1 MKKFWTWDRISDEA
15 DPQEGPRVLTL
26 SGPIDE
32 DAFWGD
38 EATPAAFRSDL
49 FAGSGDVVVQ
59 INSPGGNVFAAAEI
73 YNMLREY
80 PGKVTV
86 YIDALAASA
95 ASVVAMAGDEVLVSP
110 VSLIMI
116 HNPSTIAM
124 GDANDMAKAIETLDA
139 VKETIINSYVE
150 KTGLDAATL
159 AQMMDDECWMDAK
172 EAIKLHFA
180 DGMIPRAVS
189 QAALNPGTDEPGEP
203 GKPGKQK
210 DPDDPDEP
218 DNPDDPD
225 EPDNPKAPKKQPE
238 KAGAK
243 GYLFRSHACQVAA
256 MTRIAERTPEPAK
269 EPGKMVPEPKNP
281 PARSGRT
288 IDALKRRLDLMK
300 QLL

>member
-1 MKKFWTWDRISDEA
+1 MKKFWTWNRVSDEA

-32 DAFWGD
+32 DVFWGD
-38 EATPAAFRSDL
+38 EATPGDFRSDL

-86 YIDALAASA
+86 HIDALAASA

-124 GDANDMAKAIETLDA
+124 GDASDMAKAIETLDA
-139 VKETIINSYVE
+139 VKETIINAYVE

-172 EAIKLHFA
+172 EAIELHFA
-180 DGMIPRAVS
+180 DGMIPRAAS
-189 QAALNPGTDEPGEP
+189 QAALNPGPDDPGEP

-210 DPDDPDEP
+210 EPDDPNDPDDPKE
-218 DNPDDPD
+218 
-225 EPDNPKAPKKQPE
+225 PKKQPE
-238 KAGAK
+238 KAETK

-256 MTRIAERTPEPAK
+256 MARIAERTPEPAEK
-269 EPGKMVPEPKNP
+269 PENAAPEPKTQ

-288 IDALKRRLDLMK
+288 VDALMRRLDLMK